1 MLLTVME
8 DANNSF
14 WQASHPLNYWLYFGV
29 FYDVLSSM
37 VLTVWQIM
45 DDFQIESLKKYF
57 FISKRRG
64 LRFLLVICR

>member
-37 VLTVWQIM
+37 VLTVGRLWMI
-45 DDFQIESLKKYF
+45 FKLKASRSISL
-57 FISKRRG
+57 
-64 LRFLLVICR
+64 FLKEEDCVFSL

>member
-14 WQASHPLNYWLYFGV
+14 RQASHPLNYWLYFGV

-37 VLTVWQIM
+37 VLTVGRLWMI
-45 DDFQIESLKKYF
+45 FKLKASKSISL
-57 FISKRRG
+57 
-64 LRFLLVICR
+64 FLKEGDCVFSL